1 MNIPEGWALELG
13 ECVDGDSYASV
24 SPDPSACGELI
35 YRSRNPV
42 VFAFLL
48 ALRAAAPPAP
58 AAQAGD
64 IAALMKLAD
73 DYAHNYADE
82 CVYAVLHEG
91 ERMHGGSATNRSDL
105 VAALQARQAPA
116 AQASE
121 PTTPN
126 ASLPPIGEGPRAK
139 IHVTVE
145 VPSDWERRLDM
156 QWVLER
162 EIHADRWSWNW
173 PQAQQGLQAPLSDDA
188 RIELVVAVHTLASHF
203 ENALY
208 AFRDDD
214 EARRKAEGDI
224 DHAMRIA
231 AKWNWNGITA
241 PRDDCD
247 YLAAAPSAPA
257 ARLIHGFS
265 SIDCEA
271 LIAAVLPG
279 GSICDPQQVADSIRS
294 YLNAWPPA
302 PAAQSAQTDP
312 GEQEG

>member
-58 AAQAGD
+58 AARQ
-64 IAALMKLAD
+64 
-73 DYAHNYADE
+73 
-82 CVYAVLHEG
+82 LH
-91 ERMHGGSATNRSDL
+91 S
-105 VAALQARQAPA
+105 
-116 AQASE
+116 
-121 PTTPN
+121 
-126 ASLPPIGEGPRAK
+126 
-139 IHVTVE
+139 
-145 VPSDWERRLDM
+145 
-156 QWVLER
+156 
-162 EIHADRWSWNW
+162 
-173 PQAQQGLQAPLSDDA
+173 
-188 RIELVVAVHTLASHF
+188 
-203 ENALY
+203 
-208 AFRDDD
+208 
-214 EARRKAEGDI
+214 
-224 DHAMRIA
+224 
-231 AKWNWNGITA
+231 
-241 PRDDCD
+241 
-247 YLAAAPSAPA
+247 
-257 ARLIHGFS
+257 FS

-312 GEQEG
+312 GAQEG